1 MPNLDG
7 GHYYYSGLFPVQLD
21 SVQRPDGS
29 FTVHSHLLRE
39 ALASLPNFSE
49 AAGAVRTSP
58 FARCHSTHFVR
69 LAVIDE
75 PEYNGR
81 DPVDA
86 LKQAAKGIDL
96 LAHRPVDHFSRAWL
110 MFAADFDAVDAGARD
125 RWAAGLWDL
134 MGAELREIFKH
145 CEGFEGVK
153 DGASF
158 AAHIARG
165 QVETTM
171 SFNDYWIEPPP
182 LPVLS
187 MGTILATFLVPAL
200 LLLAGAAYWRWWPFH
215 WPHGAG
221 WLPWHWDWVSLLLI
235 LLATL
240 AGAALGASL
249 LIGIF
254 NRRGAKPFPTAPN
267 SDLKSVLK
275 GLYLQQ
281 QLVRFAIAQQGA
293 APADLH
299 AAFAGFLDGTVPAD
313 VEQPTQKAGVLHA

>member
-7 GHYYYSGLFPVQLD
+7 GHYFYTGLFPVMLD
-21 SVQRPDGS
+21 SVQRPDHS
-29 FTVHSHLLRE
+29 YTVHSHLLRE

-69 LAVIDE
+69 LAVIDQ

-96 LAHRPVDHFSRAWL
+96 LAHQPADHFSRAWL
-110 MFAADFDAVDAGARD
+110 MFAADFDAADAGARD
-125 RWAAGLWDL
+125 RWAAGLWGL
-134 MGAELREIFKH
+134 MEPELRAIFGH
-145 CEGFEGVK
+145 CEKFDEVK
-153 DGASF
+153 DGAGF
-158 AAHIARG
+158 AAWLARG

-171 SFNDYWIEPPP
+171 SFNDYWLEPPP
-182 LPVLS
+182 LPALS
-187 MGTILATFLVPAL
+187 VGAILGT
-200 LLLAGAAYWRWWPFH
+200 
-215 WPHGAG
+215 
-221 WLPWHWDWVSLLLI
+221 
-235 LLATL
+235 
-240 AGAALGASL
+240 AGAALLLVLALGWLVHSRFGAGWWIWPAAAL
-249 LIGIF
+249 LGLAAGLWAAYKLVVA
-254 NRRGAKPFPTAPN
+254 RGSRSFPTAPN

-281 QLVRFAIAQQGA
+281 ELVRFAIANQGA

-299 AAFAGFLDGTVPAD
+299 AAFAGFLDRTSPAD
-313 VEQPTQKAGVLHA
+313 LERPTQPAGVLHA